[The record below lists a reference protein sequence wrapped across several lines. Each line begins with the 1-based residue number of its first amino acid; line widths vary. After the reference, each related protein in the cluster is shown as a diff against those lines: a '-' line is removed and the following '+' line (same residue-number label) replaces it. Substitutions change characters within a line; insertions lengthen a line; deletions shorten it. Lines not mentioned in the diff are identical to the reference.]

1 MQFCIFT
8 LKKLSDSSR
17 LFGVEVSDSILI
29 NSIIR
34 SIGMRKIQMVDLK
47 GQYAAIKERVN
58 ESIRMDSFTLSFIAA
73 YWPFRSTICI
83 FLIPMLR
90 IIELI
95 KMLSETSTPNNL
107 DESDN
112 FFNVKIQNC
121 MILKPIQHPYLSK
134 WAKDI

>member
-1 MQFCIFT
+1 
-8 LKKLSDSSR
+8 
-17 LFGVEVSDSILI
+17 
-29 NSIIR
+29 
-34 SIGMRKIQMVDLK
+34 
-47 GQYAAIKERVN
+47 
-58 ESIRMDSFTLSFIAA
+58 
-73 YWPFRSTICI
+73 
-83 FLIPMLR
+83 MLR

-134 WAKDI
+134 